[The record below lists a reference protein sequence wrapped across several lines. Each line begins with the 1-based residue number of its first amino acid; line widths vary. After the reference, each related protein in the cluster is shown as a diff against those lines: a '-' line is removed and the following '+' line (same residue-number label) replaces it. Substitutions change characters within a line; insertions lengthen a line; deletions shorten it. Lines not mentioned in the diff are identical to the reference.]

1 MNKITTS
8 VYENLT
14 PKQRVV
20 ASIEAESRGDAAE
33 RKRLIQTCPKVT
45 YCQNDAKF
53 SETMDRLLTAA
64 AGIECELR
72 GHALSFLFAML
83 NDPKNAHTF
92 LQASADIREA
102 WRMTITNMGI
112 DPEAMRKAGPPAN
125 PILEIIADMAP
136 KPKKSGVGKVVTQL
150 KELIG
155 FK

>member
-45 YCQNDAKF
+45 YRQTDAKF
-53 SETMDRLLTAA
+53 SETMDRLLAAA

-92 LQASADIREA
+92 LQAGGIAPRKWPTHWDTYIPITGGPTNGWQTRETG
-102 WRMTITNMGI
+102 RHCT
-112 DPEAMRKAGPPAN
+112 EASP
-125 PILEIIADMAP
+125 
-136 KPKKSGVGKVVTQL
+136 S
-150 KELIG
+150 
-155 FK
+155 

>member
-1 MNKITTS
+1 
-8 VYENLT
+8 
-14 PKQRVV
+14 
-20 ASIEAESRGDAAE
+20 
-33 RKRLIQTCPKVT
+33 
-45 YCQNDAKF
+45 
-53 SETMDRLLTAA
+53 MDRLLTAA
-64 AGIECELR
+64 TGIECELR

>member
-45 YCQNDAKF
+45 YSQNDAKF
-53 SETMDRLLTAA
+53 SETMDQLLIAA

-72 GHALSFLFAML
+72 GHALSFLFAMR

-92 LQASADIREA
+92 LQAS
-102 WRMTITNMGI
+102 G
-112 DPEAMRKAGPPAN
+112 
-125 PILEIIADMAP
+125 
-136 KPKKSGVGKVVTQL
+136 
-150 KELIG
+150 LIPTFG
-155 FK
+155 THDFLLR